1 MFEAARFLWNATRGY
16 RLRPWR
22 SPYVRWRVET
32 YSGMKAETLTAKSVF
47 AFAWANR
54 CDLLRYLF
62 WTGAVEREAR
72 RRD

>member
-1 MFEAARFLWNATRGY
+1 LLASLRFLWNATRGY

-32 YSGMKAETLTAKSVF
+32 FTGMQAESLTAKSIF
-47 AFAWANR
+47 GFAWTSR
-54 CDLLRYLF
+54 WELLRYLL
-62 WTGAVEREAR
+62 WTGKLEREAR